1 MSNVASE
8 CWLAIEFTETAR
20 IGQGIKEKIMM
31 LREEFV
37 NESVGRGFTIH

>member
-8 CWLAIEFTETAR
+8 CWLAIKFTETAR
-20 IGQGIKEKIMM
+20 IGQEMKRKIMM
-31 LREEFV
+31 LREEFI